1 MKIAPVVEVKA
12 KFSAYLEECKEG
24 PVVVTKNGKAV
35 AVLLS
40 VVDEDELERLILA
53 HSPKLQA
60 ILKKGRDQIQAGQGI
75 EHEEFWRQVET
86 ETE

>member
-24 PVVVTKNGKAV
+24 PVVVTKNGKPV

-53 HSPKLQA
+53 HSPKFRA
-60 ILKKGRDQIQAGQGI
+60 ILKKGREQIQAGEGI
-75 EHEEFWRQVET
+75 EHEEFWRQVEA
-86 ETE
+86 EAE